1 MVLDVRTPLRHSII
15 GLGLAMVMAVAGC
28 SKEPTRAIR
37 EVRAQ
42 APQTELTYAP
52 LEFDTT
58 NFRVHLYWN
67 AYDNDGE
74 VTRFHFAVDGDSSGP
89 TARWKTTT
97 ANDTILVFSVAPV
110 SVHTFKIAAE
120 DNDGQIDPTPASRT
134 FSARTVPPVS
144 RIDQGPAAFNPI
156 VGPNFTFAWSG
167 SDPDGSPTGAR
178 A

>member
-74 VTRFHFAVDGDSSGP
+74 VTRFGAEES
-89 TARWKTTT
+89 
-97 ANDTILVFSVAPV
+97 LV
-110 SVHTFKIAAE
+110 H
-120 DNDGQIDPTPASRT
+120 G
-134 FSARTVPPVS
+134 
-144 RIDQGPAAFNPI
+144 RIPRRRSQWREVLLG
-156 VGPNFTFAWSG
+156 GC
-167 SDPDGSPTGAR
+167 R
-178 A
+178 